1 MAVYLEH
8 LPVLLPTM
16 ATSPQH
22 AGAMLAALPEPTK
35 RGRTKRGRTKQAH
48 PAPLSTRRA
57 GELPNLFARDEL
69 DAILGERA

>member
-35 RGRTKRGRTKQAH
+35 RGRTNQAH

-69 DAILGERA
+69 DAILGGRA